1 MKEKVDQQ
9 AADKECNMRAPEDP
23 REHQKIFLI
32 TEMDHDSLRLIFKA
46 FRLNPEMRTE
56 MSMSQLITKIVP
68 FTHTKC
74 NDSIVD
80 SNNEDMSYK
89 YLFLNLALRSED
101 DIEKMQVLKCIYDL

>member
-1 MKEKVDQQ
+1 
-9 AADKECNMRAPEDP
+9 MRAPEDP

-101 DIEKMQVLKCIYDL
+101 DIEKM